1 MGGKVLP
8 FERHCSFCGRPAAQV
23 KKLISGTEGY
33 ICNECVDLFY
43 DIIQQDQKARKEPG
57 KKLPT
62 PADIKKEL
70 DRYVIGQEN
79 AKKTISVSVY
89 NHYKRVFNDVDDVEI
104 EKSNIMLVGPT
115 GSGKTLIA
123 RILARILDVPFA
135 IADATPLTE
144 AGYVGEDVEN
154 IILRLLQSSNY
165 DVEKAQLGIIYID
178 EIDKIARKSPNPSI
192 TRDVSGEGVQQALLK
207 IVEGTVANVPPQGGR
222 KHPYQEFIKVDT
234 SNILFIVGGAFGGL
248 DSIIKQRVL
257 DSSMGFGAKVKGKN
271 QLRLGEVLQQ
281 VVPDDLIQYGL
292 IPEFVGRFPVLA
304 ALNDLDVED
313 LKRIMSEPR
322 NAILKQYEK
331 LLGLDGVELEFSE
344 EALTAIAERAMKRGT
359 GARALKSVMEQVM
372 LDIMYDIPTMN
383 NVEKVV
389 INEDVIVHN
398 SSPEIISRES
408 A

>member
-1 MGGKVLP
+1 M
-8 FERHCSFCGRPAAQV
+8 

-33 ICNECVDLFY
+33 ICNECIDLFH
-43 DIIQQDQKARKEPG
+43 DIVQQDQKARREPG

-62 PADIKKEL
+62 PADIKREL
-70 DRYVIGQEN
+70 DKYVIGQEM
-79 AKKTISVSVY
+79 AKKTISVAVY
-89 NHYKRVFNDVDDVEI
+89 NHYKRVFNEVDEVEI

-123 RILARILDVPFA
+123 RILARILNVPFA

-165 DVEKAQLGIIYID
+165 DVEKAQLGIVYID

-207 IVEGTVANVPPQGGR
+207 IVEGTLANVPPQGGR

-234 SNILFIVGGAFGGL
+234 SNILFIVGGAFDGL

-257 DSSMGFGAKVKGKN
+257 DSSMGFGAQVRSKN
-271 QLRLGEVLQQ
+271 QLRLGQILQEAI
-281 VVPDDLIQYGL
+281 PYDLIEYGL
-292 IPEFVGRFPVLA
+292 IPEFVGRFPVLST
-304 ALNDLDVED
+304 LNDLDVED

-322 NAILKQYEK
+322 NAILKQYQK
-331 LLGLDGVELEFSE
+331 LLQLDGVELEFTDG
-344 EALTAIAERAMKRGT
+344 AMGAIAAKAIKRGT
-359 GARALKSVMEQVM
+359 GARALKSVIEQVM
-372 LDIMYDIPTMN
+372 LEVMYDVPTMK

-389 INEDVIVHN
+389 ITEEVINQN
-398 SSPEIISRES
+398 SSAQIITRES

>member
-1 MGGKVLP
+1 MP
-8 FERHCSFCGRPAAQV
+8 TERHCSFCGRPASQV

-33 ICNECVDLFY
+33 ICNECIDLFH
-43 DIIQQDQKARKEPG
+43 DIVQQDQKARREPG

-62 PADIKKEL
+62 PADIKREL
-70 DRYVIGQEN
+70 DKYVIGQEM
-79 AKKTISVSVY
+79 AKKTISVAVY
-89 NHYKRVFNDVDDVEI
+89 NHYKRVFNEVDEVEI

-123 RILARILDVPFA
+123 RILARILNVPFA

-165 DVEKAQLGIIYID
+165 DVEKAQLGIVYID

-207 IVEGTVANVPPQGGR
+207 IVEGTLANVPPQGGR

-234 SNILFIVGGAFGGL
+234 SNILFIVGGAFDGL

-257 DSSMGFGAKVKGKN
+257 DSSMGFGAQVRSKN
-271 QLRLGEVLQQ
+271 QLRLGQILQEAI
-281 VVPDDLIQYGL
+281 PYDLIEYGL
-292 IPEFVGRFPVLA
+292 IPEFVGRFPVLST
-304 ALNDLDVED
+304 LNDLDVED

-322 NAILKQYEK
+322 NAILKQYQK
-331 LLGLDGVELEFSE
+331 LLQLDGVELEFTDG
-344 EALTAIAERAMKRGT
+344 AMGAIAAKAIKRGT
-359 GARALKSVMEQVM
+359 GARALKSVIEQVM
-372 LDIMYDIPTMN
+372 LEVMYDVPTMK

-389 INEDVIVHN
+389 ITEEVINQN
-398 SSPEIISRES
+398 SSAQIITRES